1 MSNLIREWDEHVIA
15 GNRISRDLESFDRV
29 MKIAE
34 LPDSKVALYVNG
46 GTTYIDSVLPEE
58 VMGVLKTIVT
68 NQLVDIRTRKET
80 ELKKHMN
87 TWKPATVNTVFNA
100 DFLESAEPL
109 IIPKKKPATMNPE
122 FEQAVQEMEQQGKT
136 RPDPIEEKLVD
147 SLKKRGDR
155 LGQQEVEAKM
165 KQQPPLSADEILRQD
180 IDKVR
185 ELYEDDT
192 VTVSVIAARYGVKKT
207 DVYTFASK
215 NRFARMK
222 KPSGFL
228 DSPKKERP

>member
-15 GNRISRDLESFDRV
+15 GNRISRDLESFDGV

-34 LPDSKVALYVNG
+34 LPESKVALYVNG

-68 NQLVDIRTRKET
+68 NQLVDIRARKET

-87 TWKPATVNTVFNA
+87 AWKPAT
-100 DFLESAEPL
+100 
-109 IIPKKKPATMNPE
+109 INPE
-122 FEQAVQEMEQQGKT
+122 FELAVKKMEQQSKVK
-136 RPDPIEEKLVD
+136 PDPVEKKLAEVIQKEEERIK
-147 SLKKRGDR
+147 
-155 LGQQEVEAKM
+155 
-165 KQQPPLSADEILRQD
+165 QPPLSADEILRQD

-192 VTVSVIAARYGVKKT
+192 VTVSVIAARYGVKKQ

-215 NRFARMK
+215 NRFTRIK
-222 KPSGFL
+222 KPTGFL
-228 DSPKKERP
+228 DSPRKERP

>member
-15 GNRISRDLESFDRV
+15 GNRISRDLESFDGV

-34 LPDSKVALYVNG
+34 LPESKVALYVNG

-87 TWKPATVNTVFNA
+87 TWKPAT
-100 DFLESAEPL
+100 
-109 IIPKKKPATMNPE
+109 INPE
-122 FEQAVQEMEQQGKT
+122 FEQAVKEMVQRVK
-136 RPDPIEEKLVD
+136 PVSVSDPLEEKMVE
-147 SLKKRGDR
+147 SLKKKEDR

-192 VTVSVIAARYGVKKT
+192 ITVSVIAAKYGVKKQ

-215 NRFARMK
+215 NRFTRIK
-222 KPSGFL
+222 KPTGFL
-228 DSPKKERP
+228 DSPRKERP